1 MSENFLIE
9 EDNAPDTY
17 VKKSNV
23 SGLGLYAI
31 KDFRKGDVVFDY
43 NHFEESWFK
52 IKFEDLTEEQIGK
65 NWYIMIDNE
74 WCFTN
79 NKYSKFSYINH
90 SRDANCK
97 WLVKEKLILADKN
110 IDKDEELF
118 IDYRLEERPNRVEFP
133 NWI

>member
-1 MSENFLIE
+1 
-9 EDNAPDTY
+9 
-17 VKKSNV
+17 
-23 SGLGLYAI
+23 
-31 KDFRKGDVVFDY
+31 
-43 NHFEESWFK
+43 
-52 IKFEDLTEEQIGK
+52 
-65 NWYIMIDNE
+65 MIDNE